1 MWILRRFRKKS
12 HSCGDFRWLL
22 CFAIVNVQNH
32 HGTAIVKHVGNLW
45 DVDSLVVLPRLLD
58 EHSFGV
64 LVGQHYAFVVE
75 LEESACSI
83 DAQIPEREAKNRQ
96 QES

>member
-1 MWILRRFRKKS
+1 MK
-12 HSCGDFRWLL
+12 HDGD
-22 CFAIVNVQNH
+22 
-32 HGTAIVKHVGNLW
+32 LW

-83 DAQIPEREAKNRQ
+83 DAQIPEREAKIRQ
-96 QES
+96 QEL